1 MLLFYGNVLII
12 KKIVLCRNIF
22 YLRRGGVDIQSK
34 KRSLLMTK
42 MRGCNQDGRFVTNG
56 LAVAVDE
63 KIIDEHGG
71 DLFQIVG
78 IERKMINK
86 ELIPT
91 RLKVFS
97 MESGRVEFYPVGK
110 FKYYKPERAIDAP
123 GILATCA

>member
-97 MESGRVEFYPVGK
+97 MESGRVDFYQEK
-110 FKYYKPERAIDAP
+110 EHNFK
-123 GILATCA
+123 